1 MKVTKYLHPKYDSK
15 SDLMTSGI
23 VFESI
28 FQLRIQKNCKV
39 PYPKSLT
46 YCSLRCTYDS
56 KFCASDQDIVIQ
68 SNTTSLALHEIQG
81 FYNLVTSSMLDQLS
95 TEIQNTNGTKSW
107 R

>member
-1 MKVTKYLHPKYDSK
+1 
-15 SDLMTSGI
+15 MTLGI
-23 VFESI
+23 VLQSI
-28 FQLRIQKNCKV
+28 FQFRIQKTRNSNV
-39 PYPKSLT
+39 PYPKSIT